1 MLGETPWS
9 GCRYHSDRTPAVCSG
24 SLGDNLKSPQFAYVA
39 PTSVEEA
46 LAQLA
51 EHGDDAK
58 LLAGGQSLVPLLALR
73 LAAPSALIDLSGVP
87 ALDYIRREND
97 HIAIGAMTRERA
109 VERSE
114 VVRDHV
120 PLLSVAM
127 PLIGHLAIR
136 NRGTVGGSAAH
147 ADPSAEIPAVAIA
160 LDADVVVSSSA
171 RGQRTIT
178 SDDFFQGFFS
188 TSLEPDEAL
197 IELRFPVAQPGT
209 GVAFEE
215 ATRRHGD
222 FAMVGAAAAVR
233 TEDAHIVDARI
244 VVIGVSDTP
253 LRRRDAEL
261 ALAGGEPTTAAFE
274 AAAALAAD
282 SLDPPSDLHG
292 TSAYRRHL
300 VRVLVRR
307 ALEGAARQSEEGR

>member
-1 MLGETPWS
+1 VGERLPLRSRPTPTVHSRSS
-9 GCRYHSDRTPAVCSG
+9 GDQ
-24 SLGDNLKSPQFAYVA
+24 LKSPPFAYVA

-46 LAQLA
+46 LTLLA
-51 EHGDDAK
+51 EHGDEAK

-73 LAAPSALIDLSGVP
+73 LASPSALIDLSGVP
-87 ALDYIRREND
+87 ELDYVRREND

-114 VVRDHV
+114 VVREFV

-160 LDADVVVSSSA
+160 CDAEVVVRSSA
-171 RGQRTIT
+171 RGERTIT

-188 TSLEPDEAL
+188 TALEPDEAL
-197 IELRFPVAQPGT
+197 IELRFPVVGPGT

-233 TEDAHIVDARI
+233 TEGAHIVEARI
-244 VVIGVSDTP
+244 VVIGVSDKP
-253 LRRRDAEL
+253 VRRREAEQ
-261 ALAGGEPTTAAFE
+261 ALAGAEPTRAAFE
-274 AAAALAAD
+274 EAAALAAD
-282 SLDPPSDLHG
+282 SLTPPSDLHG
-292 TSAYRRHL
+292 TSTYRRHL

-307 ALEGAARQSEEGR
+307 ALESAVQHSQEGG

>member
-1 MLGETPWS
+1 
-9 GCRYHSDRTPAVCSG
+9 
-24 SLGDNLKSPQFAYVA
+24 LGDQLKSPRFTYVA

-46 LAQLA
+46 LTALA

-73 LAAPSALIDLSGVP
+73 LASPSALIDLSGVP
-87 ALDYIRREND
+87 GLDYIRRED
-97 HIAIGAMTRERA
+97 GHIAIGAMTRERA
-109 VERSE
+109 VERSD
-114 VVRDHV
+114 VVRELV

-160 LDADVVVSSSA
+160 LDAEVVVSSSA
-171 RGQRTIT
+171 RGERTIT
-178 SDDFFQGFFS
+178 SDDFFQGFFT

-197 IELRFPVAQPGT
+197 LELRFPVVRPGT

-233 TEDAHIVDARI
+233 TENAHIVEARI

-253 LRRRDAEL
+253 ARRHEAEL
-261 ALAGGEPTTAAFE
+261 ALAGAGLTGGSFE
-274 AAAALAAD
+274 EAAALAAD
-282 SLDPPSDLHG
+282 SLTPPSDLHG
-292 TSAYRRHL
+292 TSAYRKHL

-307 ALEGAARQSEEGR
+307 ALESAARHSQEGG